1 MIVFTDRPDHPQDHP
16 DRPPMALTLAQLRIF
31 AAVAK
36 HGSLRGAA
44 RALDLAQSSVTQQ
57 LQNLELELGTTLLTR
72 TNRGIALT
80 VYGERLL
87 ARAGSILGECER
99 TEEEMRQLRGDYEG
113 SVAFGMS
120 TEPMIDTLAPV
131 LAQYRAR
138 FDKVQVHLVS
148 GTSRKM
154 ISWLRDGT
162 LDFAVALVAPN
173 TDTHDLAVTTLYAS
187 DPVVICRRDHPLRH
201 ARSLA
206 KLADCE
212 WIGTRSPN
220 ASNTSNAP
228 PNRLIDLF
236 ARNGLAPPRIVA
248 TTEALLDTLHLVV
261 ETDWL
266 SLEPSIVTRHR
277 LFGGALA
284 SIAIAERA
292 ALSNVCV
299 LQRAS
304 VPLTP
309 AAQELATMIASYA
322 RMIKPHD

>member
-1 MIVFTDRPDHPQDHP
+1 
-16 DRPPMALTLAQLRIF
+16 MALTLAQLRIF
-31 AAVAK
+31 SAVAK

-57 LQNLELELGTTLLTR
+57 LQNLELELGAPLFTR

-113 SVAFGMS
+113 SVSFGMS

-131 LAQYRAR
+131 LTQYRAR
-138 FDKVQVHLVS
+138 FDKVRVHLMS

-187 DPVVICRRDHPLRH
+187 DPVVVCRRDHPLRH

-206 KLADCE
+206 ELAGCE
-212 WIGTRSPN
+212 WIGTRAPN
-220 ASNTSNAP
+220 ASNAP
-228 PNRLIDLF
+228 ANRLIDLF
-236 ARNGLAPPRIVA
+236 GRNGLPPPRIVA

-292 ALSNVCV
+292 APSNVCV

-322 RMIKPHD
+322 RMIKPHDSAS

>member
-1 MIVFTDRPDHPQDHP
+1 
-16 DRPPMALTLAQLRIF
+16 MALTLAQLRIF
-31 AAVAK
+31 SAVAK

-57 LQNLELELGTTLLTR
+57 LQNLEVELGAPLFTR

-120 TEPMIDTLAPV
+120 AEPMIDTLAPV
-131 LAQYRAR
+131 LTQYRAR
-138 FDKVQVHLVS
+138 FDKVRVHLVS

-173 TDTHDLAVTTLYAS
+173 TDTHDLAVTTIYAS
-187 DPVVICRRDHPLRH
+187 DPVVVCRHDHPLRH

-206 KLADCE
+206 ELADCE
-212 WIGTRSPN
+212 WIGTRAPN
-220 ASNTSNAP
+220 ASNAP
-228 PNRLIDLF
+228 PNRLMDLF
-236 ARNGLAPPRIVA
+236 ARNGLPPPRIVA

-266 SLEPSIVTRHR
+266 SLEPSIVTRHG

-284 SIAIAERA
+284 SIAIDERA

>member
-1 MIVFTDRPDHPQDHP
+1 
-16 DRPPMALTLAQLRIF
+16 MALTLAQLRVF
-31 AAVAK
+31 AAVAQ

-57 LQNLELELGTTLLTR
+57 LQNLELELGSPLFTR
-72 TNRGIALT
+72 SNRGIALT

-99 TEEEMRQLRGDYEG
+99 TEHEMRQLRGDYEG
-113 SVAFGMS
+113 SVSLGM
-120 TEPMIDTLAPV
+120 TAEPMIDTLAPV

-148 GTSRKM
+148 GTSRKL
-154 ISWLRDGT
+154 ISWLRGGT
-162 LDFAVALVAPN
+162 LDFAVALAGPH
-173 TDTHDLAVTTLYAS
+173 TDTQDLAVTTLYAS
-187 DPVVICRRDHPLRH
+187 DTAVVCRRDHPLRH
-201 ARSLA
+201 AKTLA
-206 KLADCE
+206 ELAECE
-212 WIGTRSPN
+212 WIGTRQPGLAGSQG
-220 ASNTSNAP
+220 TP
-228 PNRLIDLF
+228 PANRLIDLF
-236 ARNGLAPPRIVA
+236 AGHGLPPPRVVA

-284 SIAIAERA
+284 SIEIAERPA
-292 ALSNVCV
+292 ASNVCV
-299 LQRAS
+299 MQRAS

-309 AAQELATMIASYA
+309 AAQELAAMIASYA
-322 RMIKPHD
+322 RMIKPREL